1 MTASILVVCTGNICR
16 SPIAEGFLRDA
27 LASRFG
33 GRAPSVRSA
42 GTMGWE
48 GSSAMPESIDAA
60 AEHGTD
66 IAGHLARELRPQ
78 HVADASVVITMAGE
92 HRPLVIAL
100 DPDAAAKTF
109 TLKELVRILEHLPP
123 SPDAEPQG
131 LPARVEEADAARRG
145 GFTGNLHDEDIA
157 DPLGMP
163 LSSYRAIAWE
173 IGSWVDRLVAG
184 LFGADVTA
192 EEARP

>member
-27 LASRFG
+27 LVSRFG
-33 GRAPSVRSA
+33 DHAPSVGSA

-48 GSSAMPESIDAA
+48 GSSAMPESVEAA
-60 AEHGTD
+60 AEHGSD
-66 IAGHLARELRPQ
+66 IAGHLARELRAK
-78 HVADASVVITMAGE
+78 HLADASLVVTMAGE
-92 HRPLVIAL
+92 HRASVAAL
-100 DPDAAAKTF
+100 DPGAEAKTF
-109 TLKELVRILEHLPP
+109 TLKELVRILEHLPTADLAGP
-123 SPDAEPQG
+123 ETLGSRVSQAE
-131 LPARVEEADAARRG
+131 VARRD
-145 GFTGNLHDEDIA
+145 GFTGNPHDEDIA

-184 LFGADVTA
+184 LFGADVA
-192 EEARP
+192 EEAGS